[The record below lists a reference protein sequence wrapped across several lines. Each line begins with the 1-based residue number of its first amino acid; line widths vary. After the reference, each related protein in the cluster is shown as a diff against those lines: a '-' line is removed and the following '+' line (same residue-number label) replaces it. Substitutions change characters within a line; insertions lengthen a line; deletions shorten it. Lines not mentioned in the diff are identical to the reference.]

1 MQGVVDECPHEIIE
15 VGVEAALRTKHRKVG
30 IFAAN
35 GTHISMLHSATGLPT
50 VESLKFH
57 PMQVLSTFSHGAT
70 LSHTNIQA
78 SLLHGPTPA
87 EHTVK
92 RIPFLE

>member
-1 MQGVVDECPHEIIE
+1 MQGVVDECPHDFIE

-30 IFAAN
+30 IFTAN

-57 PMQVLSTFSHGAT
+57 PMQVQFSFPMVRLYRT
-70 LSHTNIQA
+70 
-78 SLLHGPTPA
+78 PTP
-87 EHTVK
+87 K
-92 RIPFLE
+92 LPFSMARHQPSTQ